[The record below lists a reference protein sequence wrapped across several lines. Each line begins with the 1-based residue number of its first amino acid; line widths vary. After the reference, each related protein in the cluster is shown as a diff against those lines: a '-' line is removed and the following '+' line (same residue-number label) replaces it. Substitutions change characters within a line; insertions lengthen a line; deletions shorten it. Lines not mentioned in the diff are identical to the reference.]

1 MNKLYAWFKRKASSL
16 QSLSTLRL
24 VISSVGILYYVVVLG
39 VQVTDPFWSYLKQ
52 GATPIKLSRSAAVG
66 FSIGICPLI
75 GADTLLYH
83 VYRDHLC

>member
-1 MNKLYAWFKRKASSL
+1 MYNDF
-16 QSLSTLRL
+16 
-24 VISSVGILYYVVVLG
+24 VLG

-75 GADTLLYH
+75 GANAPLYH
-83 VYRDHLC
+83 VYIDHLWQSLSTAPMHCNS